1 MPHSFLKIVCIGV
14 KLTASEEKSLMFSA
28 FAKAELSK
36 SPILNTTIESFI
48 QQLSLSWKTS
58 ENEKSQT

>member
-28 FAKAELSK
+28 FAKAEFSK
-36 SPILNTTIESFI
+36 SSFLNTTNRSFI
-48 QQLSLSWKTS
+48 QILSLSLSMS